1 MNAIALIIFFIKKK
15 KFRASISLD
24 FYLLNIL
31 GVGFLEGEEKKKKKE
46 AKPSHIFFLKKKIN
60 YHSTIQQN
68 SLFECTH
75 MLDNKKLRN

>member
-31 GVGFLEGEEKKKKKE
+31 GVGFLEGEEKKKKK
-46 AKPSHIFFLKKKIN
+46 AKPSHIFFLKKKKSI
-60 YHSTIQQN
+60 IILQ
-68 SLFECTH
+68 F
-75 MLDNKKLRN
+75 NKIVCLSALTC